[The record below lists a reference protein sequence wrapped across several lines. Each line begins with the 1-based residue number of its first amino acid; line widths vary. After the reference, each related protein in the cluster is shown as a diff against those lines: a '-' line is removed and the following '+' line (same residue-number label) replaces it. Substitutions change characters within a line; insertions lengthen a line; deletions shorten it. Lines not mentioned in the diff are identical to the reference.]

1 METSVQTAQKRV
13 FPIKEYFAA
22 PSIKAKFEEMLGKRA
37 PQFITSVLQIA
48 NSNEILKNADPASIY
63 NAAATAATLDL
74 PLNNNLGFAY
84 IVPYGKQAQFQMGY
98 KGFIQLAQRSGK
110 FKAIYATKVCEGQL
124 AVEDPLRGFTFDW
137 KAKKS
142 DIVIGFAARFEL
154 LNGFESILYM
164 TVDELKKHGKKY
176 SQTFKRGSGL
186 WETDFESMAIK
197 TVLKQLLSKFAPLSI
212 DMQTAVQADQAIIK
226 QDPETEETTFEY
238 VDNQEQ
244 EKEEKTIE
252 RYRLLIED
260 CATVDELKKLE
271 KDCPIELLDLFT
283 FKMENINGSK

>member
-1 METSVQTAQKRV
+1 METTIQTTKKT

-22 PSIKAKFEEMLGKRA
+22 PSVKAKFEEMLGKRA

-48 NSNEILKNADPASIY
+48 SSNAILKDADPASIY

-74 PLNNNLGFAY
+74 PLNNNLGWAY

-110 FKAIYATKVCEGQL
+110 FKSISVCPAYDGDTD
-124 AVEDPLRGFTFDW
+124 EDIRARLFGIVPV
-137 KAKKS
+137 KPKS
-142 DIVIGFAARFEL
+142 DIIAGYVSGFVL
-154 LNGFESILYM
+154 INGFEKTLYM
-164 TVDELKKHGKKY
+164 TIETIKKHGQKY

-186 WETDFESMAIK
+186 WATDFESMATK

-226 QDPETEETTFEY
+226 QDPETEETSFEY
-238 VDNQEQ
+238 VDNQEPD
-244 EKEEKTIE
+244 KEEKSIE

-260 CATVDELKKLE
+260 CATVAELKQLE

-283 FKMENINGSK
+283 FKMENSNGK